1 MDSEFTDDPYQLKPR
16 QARCSPNRDEEI
28 IRHGLLQILRRA
40 QAVASGFREDFA
52 EGASSYDVA
61 SMLIIRMA
69 SLIERTEF
77 APWASMLADDEVNA
91 IRTMGNIVAH
101 AGYATMNDD
110 IFWNAA
116 TVEVPEVVE
125 RLLKR

>member
-1 MDSEFTDDPYQLKPR
+1 MGSEFTDDPYQLRPR
-16 QARCSPNRDEEI
+16 QGRSSSSRDEEN
-28 IRHGLLQILRRA
+28 IRHELSQILRRA
-40 QAVASGFREDFA
+40 QTLVSGSREDFV

-77 APWASMLADDEVNA
+77 APWVSLMTDDEVNA
-91 IRTMGNIVAH
+91 IRTIRNIVAH

-110 IFWNAA
+110 IFWNAV

>member
-1 MDSEFTDDPYQLKPR
+1 
-16 QARCSPNRDEEI
+16 
-28 IRHGLLQILRRA
+28 
-40 QAVASGFREDFA
+40 
-52 EGASSYDVA
+52 
-61 SMLIIRMA
+61 MLIIRMA

-77 APWASMLADDEVNA
+77 APWVSLMTDDEVNA
-91 IRTMGNIVAH
+91 IRTIRNIVAH

-110 IFWNAA
+110 IFWNAV

>member
-1 MDSEFTDDPYQLKPR
+1 MGSEFTDDPYQLRPR
-16 QARCSPNRDEEI
+16 QARSSPNRDEEN
-28 IRHGLLQILRRA
+28 IRHELSQALRRA
-40 QAVASGFREDFA
+40 QTVASGSREAFA

-77 APWASMLADDEVNA
+77 APWVSLMTDDEVNA
-91 IRTMGNIVAH
+91 IRTIRNSVAH
-101 AGYATMNDD
+101 AGYATMNDH
-110 IFWNAA
+110 IFWNAV
-116 TVEVPEVVE
+116 TVEVPEIVE

>member
-1 MDSEFTDDPYQLKPR
+1 MGSEFTDDPYQPKPR
-16 QARCSPNRDEEI
+16 QARRFAKRDEEN
-28 IRHGLLQILRRA
+28 IRQELLQILRRA
-40 QAVASGFREDFA
+40 KSVASGSREEFA

-77 APWASMLADDEVNA
+77 APWASLLADDEVNA
-91 IRTMGNIVAH
+91 IRTIRNIVAH

-125 RLLKR
+125 RLLGR